1 MIRENNKELK
11 GWRKCERCFWNYNCA
26 YYGEMNEDE
35 WTEEAIEDWKNCKRY
50 LE

>member
-1 MIRENNKELK
+1 MED

-26 YYGEMNEDE
+26 YYGGKNEDE
-35 WTEEAIEDWKNCKRY
+35 WTEEEVKDWESCKRY